1 MNGYRFLKR
10 LEVIFTFFFLVL
22 YIYILKS
29 GIDEWKWS
37 RIYDLCLYRAFAKLF
52 LWKKKTRRVE
62 QFEKW
67 FEHEGNALEMEIRD
81 YGGYR

>member
-1 MNGYRFLKR
+1 MESTSENDR
-10 LEVIFTFFFLVL
+10 VIT
-22 YIYILKS
+22 
-29 GIDEWKWS
+29 

-52 LWKKKTRRVE
+52 LWKKTTRRVE